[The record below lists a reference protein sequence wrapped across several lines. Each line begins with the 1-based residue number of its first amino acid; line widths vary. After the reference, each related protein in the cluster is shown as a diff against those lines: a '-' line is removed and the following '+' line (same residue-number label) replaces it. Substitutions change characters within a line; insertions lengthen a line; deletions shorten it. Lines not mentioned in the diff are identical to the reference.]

1 MKLRKK
7 NILIVG
13 GTGFIGYHLA
23 KACLSKNLMY
33 LVFLAL
39 NPKQLGLIEG
49 KIFHWQARK

>member
-23 KACLSKNLMY
+23 KACLSKKFN
-33 LVFLAL
+33 VFSFLAL
-39 NPKQLGLIEG
+39 NLKQLGLY
-49 KIFHWQARK
+49 RR